1 MANIMR
7 LNAIRIEQTTSDRIL
22 IFDGLFSYENNQK
35 HNMKVIKRIIIIN
48 GEKFQRNFDIIV
60 NDNGIHTVEIENK
73 NE

>member
-22 IFDGLFSYENNQK
+22 IFDGLFSYENSQK

>member
-1 MANIMR
+1 
-7 LNAIRIEQTTSDRIL
+7 
-22 IFDGLFSYENNQK
+22 
-35 HNMKVIKRIIIIN
+35 MKVIKRIIIIN

>member
-1 MANIMR
+1 M
-7 LNAIRIEQTTSDRIL
+7 SDRIL

-48 GEKFQRNFDIIV
+48 GEKFQRNVDIIV
-60 NDNGIHTVEIENK
+60 NNNGIHTVEIENK